1 MTSPR
6 VARGR
11 RTEVKAA
18 EYLRDNGFI
27 FAEHR
32 PASLPGSDIF
42 GIPGVDIEIKAT
54 ESNALISGLR
64 QSIKR
69 APDAEL
75 NICIYRP
82 RGMGETAVGD
92 WIVSMTFAQFVQLMK
107 GYGL

>member
-1 MTSPR
+1 MR
-6 VARGR
+6 AQHMFGNVHLVDLAG
-11 RTEVKAA
+11 A
-18 EYLRDNGFI
+18 
-27 FAEHR
+27 
-32 PASLPGSDIF
+32 GSDIF

-75 NICIYRP
+75 NICVYRP